1 MRYDNPN
8 LRDLLASEYVL
19 GHLSPLSRKRFEAL
33 AAKRTDWTLAINWW
47 SDRLH
52 LLADTVPAVN
62 PRGKVWNKIESRL
75 YGSKNAS
82 LSWWSSFDWWRGLA
96 LGSASLTVLLV
107 LVMITR
113 QPEIVEVPVRVAVQ
127 VPVEVPVPA
136 TVALLADENEKPG
149 WMLALAKNKAGEN
162 EVRVTSLTSLKQ
174 VSDKSFELW
183 ILPPDKSAP
192 VSVGLLP
199 QQGNSHV
206 FVSEKTAALLLK
218 SGLAVSVEPLGGSPT
233 GKPTGAVLYQGKL
246 KQI

>member
-8 LRDLLASEYVL
+8 LRDSLASEYVL
-19 GHLSPLSRKRFEAL
+19 GNLSPLSRKRFEAL
-33 AAKRTDWTLAINWW
+33 AAQRPDWSLAVNWW
-47 SDRLH
+47 SYRLH
-52 LLADTVPAVN
+52 LLADTVPAIT
-62 PRGKVWNKIESRL
+62 PSKKVWNKIVTRL
-75 YGSKNAS
+75 YGKQNTSS
-82 LSWWSSFDWWRGLA
+82 LWWNSFDWWRGLA
-96 LGSASLTVLLV
+96 LGSASLTAVLV
-107 LVMITR
+107 VVMITR
-113 QPEIVEVPVRVAVQ
+113 QPEIVEIPVRVAVQ
-127 VPVEVPVPA
+127 VPVEVQVPA

-149 WMLALAKNKAGEN
+149 WILALAKNKAGEN

-183 ILPPDKSAP
+183 ILPPDKSVP

-199 QQGNSHV
+199 QKGNSHV